1 MRGRSHI
8 LCPAV
13 SGALQPVYILFQ
25 GDDVPVAFLFH
36 LSGLLAPGV
45 EIGVGD
51 ASGLN
56 PREAALVLLTVGLE
70 HRVVGLLLRPLLEGP
85 RLPAG
90 LLSLGNRALAV
101 LRADPS
107 RLGEPAPAVLAAPD
121 KNRSLTALLNRF
133 SGSLL
138 KILVIRHSRQQIQQT
153 ILKLN

>member
-1 MRGRSHI
+1 M
-8 LCPAV
+8 
-13 SGALQPVYILFQ
+13 LQPVHVFLQ
-25 GDDVPVAFLFH
+25 GDNLSVTFLFH

-45 EIGVGD
+45 EIGIGNT
-51 ASGLN
+51 SGLD
-56 PREAALVLLTVGLE
+56 PGKAPLVLLAVGPE
-70 HRVVGLLLRPLLEGP
+70 YRVVGLLLRPLLEGP